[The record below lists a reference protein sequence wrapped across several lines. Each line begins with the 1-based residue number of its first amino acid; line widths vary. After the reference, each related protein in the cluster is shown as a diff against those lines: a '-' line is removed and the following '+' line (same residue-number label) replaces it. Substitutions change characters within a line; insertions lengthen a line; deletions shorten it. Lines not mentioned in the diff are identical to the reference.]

1 MTPFSLKFLLKT
13 QYKVPL
19 RNTHEAKKSQRHR
32 KLKENS
38 KMWNVTNP
46 KSRTGCQSH
55 FTLIYWQHK
64 NWSLKIVGSDL
75 KPDLSAEDKSSL
87 VSSEFFCRDIISCIL
102 QILGCWQW
110 HCDKSFHSFTPTKMT
125 GSALFI
131 TCLSQGVHKGWRMVN
146 ERLCETARLAFFFAS
161 QRHFDFLD
169 CETETF
175 ECECKMSRLLKL
187 EPQIWSRAMKMS

>member
-46 KSRTGCQSH
+46 KSHAGCQPH

-64 NWSLKIVGSDL
+64 NWNLKIIGSDL

-87 VSSEFFCRDIISCIL
+87 SAASFSIVISS
-102 QILGCWQW
+102 
-110 HCDKSFHSFTPTKMT
+110 
-125 GSALFI
+125 
-131 TCLSQGVHKGWRMVN
+131 
-146 ERLCETARLAFFFAS
+146 LAFF
-161 QRHFDFLD
+161 
-169 CETETF
+169 
-175 ECECKMSRLLKL
+175 RLWVAGSDIVINLFILSLLQKWL
-187 EPQIWSRAMKMS
+187 AQHYLLLAFHKVYIINVGSIYSEV